1 MKGNVEKLNV
11 NERGSGSGKLL
22 DSADTVGGGVRVFF
36 ECTSPSL
43 SSMDSLSLQVEVTQI
58 T

>member
-1 MKGNVEKLNV
+1 MSVEV
-11 NERGSGSGKLL
+11 DGKLL

-36 ECTSPSL
+36 ECTSL
-43 SSMDSLSLQVEVTQI
+43 SMDSLSLQVEVTQI